1 MDGFWEWFA
10 GGFPSIVAV
19 VSKGG
24 AVETVKSLIRT
35 DGSDSWHCWAD
46 DGREAGLLSDRMVC
60 DRGMNPSMAFCR
72 GRNASSSF
80 AVSVCSFSDSRTV
93 NS

>member
-60 DRGMNPSMAFCR
+60 DRGMLVVIVSEN
-72 GRNASSSF
+72 GRRIALQLLTTATSK
-80 AVSVCSFSDSRTV
+80 CTLP
-93 NS
+93 